1 MDPTDRLDAVQ
12 LLKEQFQ
19 ELSELQKKLIRTA
32 VFGGMTP
39 EELKEYD
46 DRQKRIAE
54 LIERL
59 GKLEQREAD

>member
-1 MDPTDRLDAVQ
+1 
-12 LLKEQFQ
+12 
-19 ELSELQKKLIRTA
+19 

-39 EELKEYD
+39 QEVKEYD

-59 GKLEQREAD
+59 SKLEQREAD